1 MSRKRV
7 VVTGLSAL
15 TPLGGNVTESWDN
28 LLAGKSGIGPIT
40 LFDAS
45 GFDSRIAG
53 EVKGFDPEAYG
64 IPAKQAR
71 RMDRFVQFAVAAGNM
86 LVEHSGLV
94 INDDNAGRVSV
105 ILGVGLGGLHTIEV
119 FHSRLVEAGPGK
131 VSPFMIPMLIS
142 NMAPGQLAIATGAK
156 GANMVLTSACASGT
170 HAIGAAYTEIVMGR
184 CDACISGGVEATV
197 TPMGI
202 SGFTALK
209 ALSTAHN
216 DDPEKASRPFDKDR
230 DGFVMGEGAG
240 LLMLESLEH
249 AQARGATIYAEIIG
263 AGSSDDAF
271 HMTAPRDDG
280 EGMIAAMQ
288 RAIADAGVSPDVV
301 DHINAHATSTHLG
314 DICETGAVK
323 QVFGER
329 AYQIAISAT
338 KSQTG
343 HLLGAGAVGVNTLVV
358 AGDIDEAVTAQ
369 IVDFQLRRDVGVP
382 QVLFLVGI
390 GPEHG
395 HKNGGEH
402 HNHHHHHGQERGL
415 VPAQPVPAVLPV
427 GQAGAPDGLGGQG
440 VPLRRQPAAVRFLH
454 THARLLNPA

>member
-15 TPLGGNVTESWDN
+15 TPLGGNLAESWEH

-40 LFDAS
+40 LFDAT

-64 IPAKQAR
+64 VPAKQAR
-71 RMDRFVQFAVAAGNM
+71 RMDRFVQISVAAGNM
-86 LVEHSGLV
+86 LKEHSGLV

-119 FHSRLVEAGPGK
+119 FHSRLVDAGPNK

-142 NMAPGQLAIATGAK
+142 NMAPGQVAIATGAK

-170 HAIGAAYTEIVMGR
+170 HAVGMGFTEIVMGR
-184 CDACISGGVEATV
+184 CDACITGGVEATV

-216 DDPEKASRPFDKDR
+216 DEPEKASRPFDKDR

-240 LLMLESLEH
+240 FLMLESLEH
-249 AQARGATIYAEIIG
+249 AQARGATIYAEVVGVG
-263 AGSSDDAF
+263 ASDDAF
-271 HMTAPRDDG
+271 HMTAPRDDA
-280 EGMIAAMQ
+280 EGMITSMQ
-288 RAIADAGVSPDVV
+288 RALDDAGVSPDQV
-301 DHINAHATSTHLG
+301 DHINAHGTSTHLN
-314 DICETGAVK
+314 DLCETNAIK
-323 QVFGER
+323 RVFGQH
-329 AYQIAISAT
+329 AYDIAIAST

-343 HLLGAGAVGVNTLVV
+343 HLLGAAGGV
-358 AGDIDEAVTAQ
+358 EAV
-369 IVDFQLRRDVGVP
+369 FS
-382 QVLFLVGI
+382 VL
-390 GPEHG
+390 
-395 HKNGGEH
+395 
-402 HNHHHHHGQERGL
+402 
-415 VPAQPVPAVLPV
+415 A
-427 GQAGAPDGLGGQG
+427 
-440 VPLRRQPAAVRFLH
+440 LH
-454 THARLLNPA
+454 TGYVPGTINYTTPDPECDLNYMTEGAKKLDPQYALSNSFGFGGTNGSILFKKFTA

>member
-15 TPLGGNVTESWDN
+15 TPLGGNVTETWDN

-64 IPAKQAR
+64 VPAKQAR

-209 ALSTAHN
+209 ALPTAHN

-343 HLLGAGAVGVNTLVV
+343 HLLGAAGGV
-358 AGDIDEAVTAQ
+358 EAV
-369 IVDFQLRRDVGVP
+369 FS
-382 QVLFLVGI
+382 VL
-390 GPEHG
+390 
-395 HKNGGEH
+395 
-402 HNHHHHHGQERGL
+402 
-415 VPAQPVPAVLPV
+415 A
-427 GQAGAPDGLGGQG
+427 
-440 VPLRRQPAAVRFLH
+440 LH
-454 THARLLNPA
+454 TGYVPGTINYETPDPECDLNCMTDGAKKLDPQYALSNSFGFGGTNGSILFKKFTA

>member
-71 RMDRFVQFAVAAGNM
+71 RMDRFVQFSVAAGNM

-119 FHSRLVEAGPGK
+119 FHSRLVEAGPGQGF
-131 VSPFMIPMLIS
+131 PLHDPHADLQHG
-142 NMAPGQLAIATGAK
+142 PGPACHRHGGQGREHGAHQR
-156 GANMVLTSACASGT
+156 LRFGT

-288 RAIADAGVSPDVV
+288 RAIADAGVSPTWWT
-301 DHINAHATSTHLG
+301 TSTR
-314 DICETGAVK
+314 TPP
-323 QVFGER
+323 R
-329 AYQIAISAT
+329 PISAT
-338 KSQTG
+338 SAKPAPSSRSSANAPTR
-343 HLLGAGAVGVNTLVV
+343 LPSPRPSPRPATCLGPPGGV
-358 AGDIDEAVTAQ
+358 EAV
-369 IVDFQLRRDVGVP
+369 FS
-382 QVLFLVGI
+382 VL
-390 GPEHG
+390 
-395 HKNGGEH
+395 
-402 HNHHHHHGQERGL
+402 
-415 VPAQPVPAVLPV
+415 A
-427 GQAGAPDGLGGQG
+427 
-440 VPLRRQPAAVRFLH
+440 LH
-454 THARLLNPA
+454 TGYVPGTINYETPDPECDLNCMTDGAKKLDPQYALSNSFGFGGTNGSILFKKFTA

>member
-15 TPLGGNVTESWDN
+15 TPLGGNLAESWEH

-40 LFDAS
+40 LFDAT

-64 IPAKQAR
+64 VPAKQAR
-71 RMDRFVQFAVAAGNM
+71 RMDRFVQFSVAAGNM
-86 LVEHSGLV
+86 LKEHSGLV

-119 FHSRLVEAGPGK
+119 FHSRLVDAGPNK

-142 NMAPGQLAIATGAK
+142 NMAPGQVAIATGAK

-170 HAIGAAYTEIVMGR
+170 HAVGMGFTEIVMGR
-184 CDACISGGVEATV
+184 CDACITGGVEATV

-216 DDPEKASRPFDKDR
+216 DEPEKASRPFDKDR

-240 LLMLESLEH
+240 FLMLESLEH
-249 AQARGATIYAEIIG
+249 AQARGATIYAEVVGVG
-263 AGSSDDAF
+263 ASDDAF
-271 HMTAPRDDG
+271 HMTAPRDDA
-280 EGMIAAMQ
+280 EGMITSMQ
-288 RAIADAGVSPDVV
+288 RALDDAGVSSDQV
-301 DHINAHATSTHLG
+301 DHINAHGTSTHLN
-314 DICETGAVK
+314 DLCETNAIK
-323 QVFGER
+323 RVFGQH
-329 AYQIAISAT
+329 AYDIAIAST

-343 HLLGAGAVGVNTLVV
+343 HLLGAAGGV
-358 AGDIDEAVTAQ
+358 EAV
-369 IVDFQLRRDVGVP
+369 FS
-382 QVLFLVGI
+382 VL
-390 GPEHG
+390 
-395 HKNGGEH
+395 
-402 HNHHHHHGQERGL
+402 
-415 VPAQPVPAVLPV
+415 A
-427 GQAGAPDGLGGQG
+427 
-440 VPLRRQPAAVRFLH
+440 LH
-454 THARLLNPA
+454 TGYVPGTINYTTPDPECDLNYMTEGAKKLDPQYALSNSFGFGGTNGSILFKKFTA